1 MNSKRVTSLVV
12 LSLMVLA
19 TGLSPT
25 QAAPLWTQVDVL
37 RNGADGLTSLDGV
50 YDFVM
55 SADGQFAY
63 TAAYNSSAVTV
74 FSRDQATGALSQQQ
88 VLTNNVGGVGGIGAT
103 RALRL
108 SPDGEFLYAAG
119 TTDNAIAIFDRNT
132 ANGQLTF
139 LSSYTNGGA
148 LNGLSA
154 ANALNISHDG
164 KFVYASSETNHSLS
178 TFARDAISGTL
189 TFVETLKDGVAPIS
203 TLNTIRSFTISDDDR
218 FLYAPA
224 RDDNDLTQF
233 ARDPLTGKLTVA
245 QALTG
250 SPNFNGPT
258 HISFSAD
265 GLHAYVSSQFGDSL
279 SLFDVDSL
287 SGNLSHKTT
296 YFDNAGGFHYL
307 DHAEDIVV
315 TADDQFVIVTAT
327 IDNALSIYLR
337 DPITGELTVHQEF
350 RDGVAGIDGLFRAR
364 ELYLSPDQNFL
375 YVMSAEEHTISIFA
389 VPEPATRW
397 LAGIGMIGVV
407 LAAARLRMKRA
418 K

>member
-1 MNSKRVTSLVV
+1 MNSKRIASTIV
-12 LSLMVLA
+12 LSLIVLA
-19 TGLSPT
+19 AGLSPT
-25 QAAPLWTQVDVL
+25 QGAPLWTQVDVL
-37 RNGADGLTSLDGV
+37 RNGVDGLTSLDGV
-50 YDFVM
+50 YDLVI
-55 SADGQFAY
+55 SADGQYAY
-63 TAAYNSSAVTV
+63 TASYNSSAVTV

-88 VLTNNVGGVGGIGAT
+88 VLTNNVSGVSGIGAT

-108 SPDGEFLYAAG
+108 SPDGKFLYAAG
-119 TTDNAIAIFDRNT
+119 TTDNAIAILDRNT

-154 ANALNISHDG
+154 ANALNISNDG

-178 TFARDAISGTL
+178 TFARDATSGAL
-189 TFVETLKDGVAPIS
+189 SFVETLKDGVGPTS
-203 TLNTIRSFTISDDDR
+203 TLNTIRSFTISNDDR

-233 ARDPLTGKLTVA
+233 VRDPLTGKLTVA
-245 QALTG
+245 QVLTG

-258 HISFSAD
+258 HISFSPD
-265 GLHAYVSSQFGDSL
+265 GLHAYVASQLGDSL

-287 SGNLSHKTT
+287 SGNLSHQTT
-296 YFDNAGGFHYL
+296 YFDNVGGFNYL
-307 DHAEDIVV
+307 NHAEDIVV
-315 TADDQFVIVTAT
+315 TADGQFVIVTAT
-327 IDNALSIYLR
+327 IDNAMSIYLR
-337 DPITGELTVHQEF
+337 DPVTGELTVHQEF

-364 ELYLSPDQNFL
+364 ELYLSPDQRFL

-397 LAGIGMIGVV
+397 LAGIGMIAVALV
-407 LAAARLRMKRA
+407 ARFRTKRS